1 MKYPVEREREQ
12 GRYGG
17 ISPCFQ
23 GNLSFMYKFIC
34 RIPILELGRAG
45 IYTILSDMMG
55 GRVYG
60 NMHPLYYTR
69 SVATQLSG
77 RKKERNVLVSM
88 LAWYRRICSFT
99 GYSSHTVRNIFWKP
113 WLVYKMVNTVDRQCP
128 AITIVSF

>member
-1 MKYPVEREREQ
+1 MNNFSSLNFFYIRNKNMKYPVEREREQ

-60 NMHPLYYTR
+60 NMHPLYSYTR

-77 RKKERNVLVSM
+77 RKKGMCVFSM
-88 LAWYRRICSFT
+88 LALYRCETS
-99 GYSSHTVRNIFWKP
+99 
-113 WLVYKMVNTVDRQCP
+113 M
-128 AITIVSF
+128 